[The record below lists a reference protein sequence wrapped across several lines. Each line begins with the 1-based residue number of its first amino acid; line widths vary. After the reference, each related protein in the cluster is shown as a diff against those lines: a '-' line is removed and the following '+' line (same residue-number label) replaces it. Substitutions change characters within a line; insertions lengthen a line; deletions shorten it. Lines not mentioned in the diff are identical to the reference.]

1 MKELENEKLLLLNE
15 VRNYL
20 SDKYGVLTYVTAE
33 DRLAYAVKIAYTS
46 FFVEDKPFATS
57 KEFVNRVL
65 KEYPQKSTYAGI
77 ERSIYRTLEKYSIDM
92 NISDGIDL
100 RRDCVKLAKE
110 FKDQKVIA

>member
-1 MKELENEKLLLLNE
+1 MESEKLLLLNE

-20 SDKYGVLTYVTAE
+20 GNKYGVLTYTTVE
-33 DRLAYAVKIAYTS
+33 DRLAYAVRIAYAA

-65 KEYPQKSTYAGI
+65 KEYPQKTTYAGI

-92 NISDGIDL
+92 NIVDGIDL
-100 RRDCVKLAKE
+100 RRDCVRLAKE
-110 FKDQKVIA
+110 FKKHKEIA